1 MTGLMRKAETRGK
14 NERTTGVCSTTN
26 EDCEQ
31 ISNNADRFSHMSNM
45 NWETVIG
52 LEVHTQLLTQSKLF
66 SGSATAYGADV
77 NTQAGVIDLAMP
89 GVLPV
94 LNQEAVTMA
103 IKLGLAIHGHIARR
117 SIFARKNYFYPDLPK
132 GYQIT
137 QHELPIISDGYLDI
151 ALNDKNTKRIHI
163 TRAHLEEDSG
173 KSLHEAI
180 PGMTGIDLNRAGI
193 ALIEIVSAPD
203 LRSAEE
209 AVAYLKAL
217 HTLVRYLGIS
227 DGNMQEGSFRCDVNV
242 SVKPKGSDQLGTRT
256 ETKNLNSFRFVEH
269 AIQSEVA
276 RQIKILEAGGK
287 IIQETLAFDS
297 VKNETKPLR
306 EKEESHD
313 YRYFPEPDLLPLVI
327 TEETIESI
335 QKTLPE
341 LPTEKLNRFTTQY
354 HLSAYDAH
362 FLTGDRDTANY
373 FESIIHAE
381 AIDPKLAA
389 NWMMG
394 ELSAALNNEN
404 LSIIQSAISAEHLA
418 QLLKR
423 IQDNTISGAIA
434 KTVFEAMWHQ
444 EGTADAIIEKK
455 GLKQITDT
463 GEIETMIDEII
474 AANPQELAGYRSG
487 KTKLLGFFVGLVMQ
501 RSKGKANPQQVNTL
515 LLKKLAG

>member
-151 ALNDKNTKRIHI
+151 ALNDKSTKRIHI

-362 FLTGDRDTANY
+362 FLTADRDTANY
-373 FESIIHAE
+373 FESIIRAE
-381 AIDPKLAA
+381 TIDPKLAV

-487 KTKLLGFFVGLVMQ
+487 KTKLLGFFV
-501 RSKGKANPQQVNTL
+501 
-515 LLKKLAG
+515 

>member
-1 MTGLMRKAETRGK
+1 
-14 NERTTGVCSTTN
+14 
-26 EDCEQ
+26 
-31 ISNNADRFSHMSNM
+31 MSNM

-151 ALNDKNTKRIHI
+151 ALNDKSTKRIHI

-362 FLTGDRDTANY
+362 FLTADRDTANY
-373 FESIIHAE
+373 FESIIRAE
-381 AIDPKLAA
+381 TIDPKLAV

-501 RSKGKANPQQVNTL
+501 RSKGKANPQQVNVL